1 MNQLKQ
7 RELCGEARRWRV
19 AQHDS
24 GSGGDFAGFPPSAT
38 SLGLAQLSLF
48 FSVYVCKQVKAP
60 AADAS
65 RKE

>member
-1 MNQLKQ
+1 MTVKMAATLPAFHHP
-7 RELCGEARRWRV
+7 RPRW
-19 AQHDS
+19 
-24 GSGGDFAGFPPSAT
+24 
-38 SLGLAQLSLF
+38 GLAQLSLF